1 MLFRRVFPGLFLLLA
16 APIAA
21 VAGTEGGATAAAT
34 EQEAAGE
41 VAEAPTGGDF
51 SLTSADGPVS
61 LLDFRGRVVMLYFG
75 YTACP
80 DVCPTSIAYLGS
92 ALRGLSD
99 DELAR
104 VQPLFVSVDPVR
116 DTPEKLKEYVDYFDI
131 DMLGLT
137 GREADIARVA
147 ELYGVKY
154 YEVELQGSAFGFA
167 VNHSA
172 ALYLIDSE
180 GALRFVF
187 PHQTPPEVMTE
198 AIRYVLAGN

>member
-1 MLFRRVFPGLFLLLA
+1 MLFRRVFTGLFLLLA

-21 VAGTEGGATAAAT
+21 VAGMEGGATAAAT

-51 SLTSADGPVS
+51 SLNSADGPVA
-61 LLDFRGRVVMLYFG
+61 LRDFRGRVVMLYFG

-80 DVCPTSIAYLGS
+80 DVCPTSMAYLGS
-92 ALRGLSD
+92 ALRGLNE
-99 DELAR
+99 DELPR
-104 VQPLFVSVDPVR
+104 VQPLFVSVDPLR

-131 DMLGLT
+131 GMLGLT
-137 GREADIARVA
+137 GSEADIIRVA
-147 ELYGVKY
+147 KLYGVKY

-172 ALYLIDSE
+172 ALYLIDAE
-180 GALRFVF
+180 GTLRFVF
-187 PHQTPPEVMTE
+187 PHQTPPGVMTE
-198 AIRYVLAGN
+198 AIQYVLAGN